1 MNVPLTQEEI
11 DQLLQ
16 SKSVSDRSKAMR
28 HYEHFGM
35 IADIP
40 FLIQNAASDASVA
53 VRNNAADAIADILS
67 RYRTSPSKEEFSTE
81 ERHRLLP
88 MFRRIK
94 VQKTHC

>member
-1 MNVPLTQEEI
+1 MNVPLMQEEI

-35 IADIP
+35 VADIP

-67 RYRTSPSKEEFSTE
+67 ET
-81 ERHRLLP
+81 
-88 MFRRIK
+88 
-94 VQKTHC
+94 